1 MLVEA
6 KREDGNTIVQNAIS
20 PYVLAVD

>member
-1 MLVEA
+1 MLVEV
-6 KREDGNTIVQNAIS
+6 KREDGNTIVQNAIL